1 MLPHLHFDATLESA
15 TSFRPVYGPLL
26 QRGRGAGKMILDH
39 REGVQWRDGGGWCA
53 GEQPGF
59 VDDEEVSMG
68 QRRGSPALLAR
79 PATWIAWP
87 DVFIPVMSCGV
98 WEAPMHE

>member
-39 REGVQWRDGGGWCA
+39 REGVQWRGAEADGVLANNRGLWMMRKYRWASAERRRPCLHG
-53 GEQPGF
+53 QPH
-59 VDDEEVSMG
+59 
-68 QRRGSPALLAR
+68 GSPGLMYS
-79 PATWIAWP
+79 
-87 DVFIPVMSCGV
+87 FQ
-98 WEAPMHE
+98 